1 LFGGF
6 EVAIRLSERR
16 QAVLFAAI
24 LITAIAG
31 LYAAT
36 QLLQP
41 VPVSTYVV
49 HLTQLEVEG
58 SGWSIRYAAIA
69 TANNTAF
76 GLLHEA
82 STRLGFSLTYVPYE
96 IPKGVFVTGI
106 NGSVNGQGGRF
117 WQYWVNGQYANLA
130 ADHMA
135 LHDHDV
141 ELWKFIA
148 AMDGG

>member
-1 LFGGF
+1 
-6 EVAIRLSERR
+6 VAVRVSERS
-16 QAVLFAAI
+16 QAVVFAAI

-41 VPVSTYVV
+41 ASVSTYVV
-49 HLTQLEVEG
+49 HLAQLDVRG
-58 SGWSIRYAAIA
+58 SGWSIHYAAIA

-106 NGSVNGQGGRF
+106 NGSVNGEGGRF

-130 ADHMA
+130 ADHLA

-141 ELWKFIA
+141 VLWKFIA
-148 AMDGG
+148 AQEGG